1 LSRLIS
7 VDDMA
12 PPFIATKRIRADA
25 RRNRERILA
34 AARECFGKD
43 GVEAQIDDVAACAGV
58 GVGTVYRHFA
68 TKDALIAALAADYF
82 AGQTAVAEQ
91 ALQIDDP
98 WQAFSTFLR
107 NGAGLMAENRALAQ
121 LSADRPDI
129 MGAAAADADREFGF
143 FGKCEGLITQAQQ
156 AGELRDDLQLED
168 IPAIVCAL
176 GSLQISKGPQANWR
190 RVLEIVL
197 DGLHCREPSALP
209 PVHALLPRT
218 PG

>member
-1 LSRLIS
+1 MTTPS
-7 VDDMA
+7 
-12 PPFIATKRIRADA
+12 IATKPIRADA

-82 AGQTAVAEQ
+82 AGQTAVAEE
-91 ALQIDDP
+91 ALQVDDP

-107 NGAGLMAENRALAQ
+107 NGAALMAENRALAQ
-121 LSADRPDI
+121 LSADRPDT
-129 MGAAAADADREFGF
+129 MRAAAVDADREFGF
-143 FGKCEGLITQAQQ
+143 FGKCESLITRAQKV
-156 AGELRDDLQLED
+156 GELRDDFQLED

-197 DGLHCREPSALP
+197 DGLHCPRPSALP
-209 PVHALLPRT
+209 PVHALLPRS